1 MTYQRTVTYILL
13 VAGAI
18 ILGGEY
24 FLVRWYPGHKQRV
37 ADAALELLPYQ
48 NDGLGIQMKVAAG
61 IYGKVEVYP
70 GGIEIYRPSLFEKG
84 PSITLTTQ
92 ANTTGFSM
100 FSPQTLADWET
111 AGVQNELSGYD
122 FEHLTINNRDAVM
135 IWQYMPQTQS
145 MQVTARIMAPD
156 RILQAVCDTGNADQ
170 AVYTPA
176 CDESLK
182 SIVLAGPPS
191 VLSPPPSFTSVN

>member
-1 MTYQRTVTYILL
+1 MTHQRTVTYILL
-13 VAGAI
+13 IAGAI

-24 FLVRWYPGHKQRV
+24 FLVRWYPGHKRRV
-37 ADAALELLPYQ
+37 ADAALQLLPYQ
-48 NDGLGIQMKVAAG
+48 NDGLGIQMKIAAG

-70 GGIEIYRPSLFEKG
+70 GGIKIYRPSLFGKG

-92 ANTTGFSM
+92 ANTTGFST

-111 AGVQNELSGYD
+111 AGTQNELSGYE
-122 FEHLTINNRDAVM
+122 FEHLTINNRDAAM

-170 AVYTPA
+170 AIYTPA

-182 SIVLAGPPS
+182 SIVLTGPPS
-191 VLSPPPSFTSVN
+191 VFSPPPSFTSVN

>member
-1 MTYQRTVTYILL
+1 
-13 VAGAI
+13 
-18 ILGGEY
+18 
-24 FLVRWYPGHKQRV
+24 
-37 ADAALELLPYQ
+37 
-48 NDGLGIQMKVAAG
+48 
-61 IYGKVEVYP
+61 
-70 GGIEIYRPSLFEKG
+70 
-84 PSITLTTQ
+84 
-92 ANTTGFSM
+92 
-100 FSPQTLADWET
+100 
-111 AGVQNELSGYD
+111 
-122 FEHLTINNRDAVM
+122 M

-191 VLSPPPSFTSVN
+191 VLSPPPSLTSVN